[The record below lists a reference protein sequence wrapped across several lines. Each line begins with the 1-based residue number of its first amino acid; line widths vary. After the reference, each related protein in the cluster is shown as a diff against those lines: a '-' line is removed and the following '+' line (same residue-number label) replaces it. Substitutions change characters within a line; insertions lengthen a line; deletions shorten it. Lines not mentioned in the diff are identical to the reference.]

1 MFLRLAKVPAAVDR
15 YNMKDCPRPPLR
27 TALPAI
33 AALALLAACEES
45 NQYVPPP
52 PPQVAVANPVQ
63 QKVTGYLEAT
73 GSLAS
78 VNTVDLVARVSGFVE
93 SIDYKDG
100 TAVKKGTPL
109 FAIER
114 EPYKI
119 KLEQAKAA
127 EMGARAALVQSEAEF
142 KRQQDLQT
150 RGVSTQAN
158 YDKALA
164 QRDTDQANVEQAQAN
179 TATAA
184 LNYSYSLVEA
194 PFDGVVTARQVSVGE
209 YVGASGTPT
218 KLATIVQ
225 LDPIWV
231 NFNVSEQDV
240 QRIRANLRARGLTL
254 ADLKQIPV
262 EVGLQTETGYPH
274 KGTLDYAAP
283 NIDASTGTMA
293 ARGVIANSNFE
304 LLPGYF
310 VRVRVPLETKDAL
323 LVPDVALGSDQAGR
337 YVLVVN
343 ADNVVEQRKV
353 EPGFLV
359 GNLRV
364 IEKGLKPDDRVVV
377 DGVLRAIPGQRVDPK
392 VQTAQAKPN

>member
-1 MFLRLAKVPAAVDR
+1 MRNRPRSRPLTAFSLLAAA
-15 YNMKDCPRPPLR
+15 
-27 TALPAI
+27 
-33 AALALLAACEES
+33 AALAGCEES
-45 NQYVPPP
+45 NRYVAPP
-52 PPQVAVANPVQ
+52 PPQVAVAHPVQ

-73 GSLAS
+73 GSLAA
-78 VNTVDLVARVSGFVE
+78 VNTVDLVARVAGFVE
-93 SIDYKDG
+93 AIDYKDG
-100 TAVKKGTPL
+100 SAVKKGTSL

-114 EPYKI
+114 QPYKL
-119 KLEQAKAA
+119 KLDQSKAA
-127 EMGARAALVQSEAEF
+127 EEGAKAALVQSEAEF
-142 KRQQDLQT
+142 KRQQDLQS

-164 QRDTDQANVEQAQAN
+164 QRDTDKSNLEQAQVN

-184 LNYSYSLVEA
+184 INYGYTLVQA

-209 YVGASGTPT
+209 YVGASNSPT

-240 QRIRANLRARGLTL
+240 QRVRADLQRRGLKVS
-254 ADLKQIPV
+254 DLRQIPV

-274 KGTLDYAAP
+274 KGMLDYAAP
-283 NIDASTGTMA
+283 TVDPSTGTLA
-293 ARGVIANSNFE
+293 ARGVISNPNIE

-310 VRVRVPLETKDAL
+310 VRVRVPLEAKEAL
-323 LVPDVALGSDQAGR
+323 LVPDVAIGSDQAGR

-353 EPGFLV
+353 EPGFVV
-359 GNLRV
+359 GDMRV
-364 IEKGLKPDDRVVV
+364 IENGLKPDDRVVV
-377 DGVLRAIPGQRVDPK
+377 DGVLRAIPGQKVDPK
-392 VQTAQAKPN
+392 MQTAQPKAAAN

>member
-1 MFLRLAKVPAAVDR
+1 MRQH
-15 YNMKDCPRPPLR
+15 PRPHILAAIS
-27 TALPAI
+27 ALG
-33 AALALLAACEES
+33 AAGLLTACEES
-45 NQYVPPP
+45 NRYVAPP
-52 PPQVAVANPVQ
+52 PPQVVVANPVQ

-73 GSLAS
+73 GSLAA
-78 VNTVDLVARVSGFVE
+78 VNTVDLVARVAGFVE
-93 SIDYKDG
+93 AIDYKDG

-114 EPYKI
+114 QPYKL
-119 KLEQAKAA
+119 KLDQSKAA
-127 EMGARAALVQSEAEF
+127 EEGAKASLVQSEAEF
-142 KRQQDLQT
+142 KRQQDLQS

-164 QRDTDQANVEQAQAN
+164 QRDTDKSNVEQAQVN
-179 TATAA
+179 TATAGI
-184 LNYSYSLVEA
+184 NYGYTLVEA
-194 PFDGVVTARQVSVGE
+194 PFDGVVTARQVSIGE
-209 YVGASGTPT
+209 YVGASNSPT

-240 QRIRANLRARGLTL
+240 QRVRANLRARGLTP

-283 NIDASTGTMA
+283 TVDTSTGTLA
-293 ARGVIANSNFE
+293 ARGVIDNAKLE

-310 VRVRVPLETKDAL
+310 VRVRVPLEAREAL
-323 LVPDVALGSDQAGR
+323 LVPEIAIGSDQAGR

-353 EPGFLV
+353 EPGFTV
-359 GNLRV
+359 DTMRV

-377 DGVLRAIPGQRVDPK
+377 DGVLRAIPGQKVDPK
-392 VQTAQAKPN
+392 MQPAQTKAASN

>member
-1 MFLRLAKVPAAVDR
+1 MKEHSRLLFGPAVSAF
-15 YNMKDCPRPPLR
+15 
-27 TALPAI
+27 AAAI
-33 AALALLAACEES
+33 LLTGCEEA
-45 NQYVPPP
+45 NRYVAPP

-63 QKVTGYLEAT
+63 QKVTDYLEAT

-78 VNTVDLVARVSGFVE
+78 VNTIDLVARVAGFVE
-93 SIDYKDG
+93 AVDYKDG
-100 TAVKKGTPL
+100 AAVKKGTPL

-114 EPYKI
+114 EPYKL
-119 KLEQAKAA
+119 KLDQAKAA
-127 EMGARAALVQSEAEF
+127 AEGAKAALVQAEAEF
-142 KRQQDLQT
+142 KRQADLQS

-164 QRDTDQANVEQAQAN
+164 QRDTDKSNLEQADVN
-179 TATAA
+179 TKTAEI
-184 LNYSYSLVEA
+184 NYGYTLVQA

-209 YVGASGTPT
+209 YVGASNSPT

-240 QRIRANLRARGLTL
+240 QRVRANLRAQGLTL

-283 NIDASTGTMA
+283 NVDPSTGTLA
-293 ARGVIANSNFE
+293 ARGIINNSSYS

-310 VRVRVPLETKDAL
+310 VRVRVPLESKEAL
-323 LVPDVALGSDQAGR
+323 LVPEVAIGSDQGGR
-337 YVLVVN
+337 YVLVLN

-353 EPGFLV
+353 QAGFSV
-359 GNLRV
+359 DSMRV
-364 IEKGLKPDDRVVV
+364 IESGLKPDDRVVV
-377 DGVLRAIPGQRVDPK
+377 DGLLRAIPGQKVDPRM
-392 VQTAQAKPN
+392 QAASTKPASN

>member
-1 MFLRLAKVPAAVDR
+1 
-15 YNMKDCPRPPLR
+15 MKDGPLSLAVR
-27 TALPAI
+27 VLPVVAV
-33 AALALLAACEES
+33 AAMLAACEES
-45 NQYVPPP
+45 NRYVAPP

-63 QKVTGYLEAT
+63 QKVTEFLEAT

-78 VNTVDLVARVSGFVE
+78 LNNVDLVARVAGFVE
-93 SIDYKDG
+93 AIDYKDG
-100 TAVKKGTPL
+100 SAVKKGTPL

-114 EPYKI
+114 EPYKL
-119 KLEQAKAA
+119 KLDQARAA
-127 EMGARAALVQSEAEF
+127 EEGAKAALVQAEAEF
-142 KRQQDLQT
+142 KRQADLQT

-164 QRDTDQANVEQAQAN
+164 QRDTDKSNLEQAQVN

-184 LNYSYSLVEA
+184 LNYGYSLVQA

-209 YVGASGTPT
+209 YVGANGSPT
-218 KLATIVQ
+218 KLASIVQ

-240 QRIRANLRARGLTL
+240 QRVRANLRARGLTP
-254 ADLKQIPV
+254 ADLKHVAV

-283 NIDASTGTMA
+283 GVDASTGTLA
-293 ARGVIANSNFE
+293 ARGIIDNAKLE

-310 VRVRVPLETKDAL
+310 VRVRVPMESKNAL
-323 LVPDVALGSDQAGR
+323 LVPDVAIGSDQAGR

-343 ADNVVEQRKV
+343 QENVVEQRKV
-353 EPGFLV
+353 TPGFAV
-359 GNLRV
+359 GEMRV
-364 IEKGLKPDDRVVV
+364 IESGLTPDDRVVV
-377 DGVLRAIPGQRVDPK
+377 DGILRAIPGQKVEPK
-392 VQTAQAKPN
+392 MQTGQARAASN

>member
-1 MFLRLAKVPAAVDR
+1 MNRHPRSRILVSLPVFAA
-15 YNMKDCPRPPLR
+15 
-27 TALPAI
+27 A
-33 AALALLAACEES
+33 ALLAACEES
-45 NQYVPPP
+45 NRYVPPP
-52 PPQVAVANPVQ
+52 PPQVAVATPVQ

-78 VNTVDLVARVSGFVE
+78 VNSVDLVARVAGFVE
-93 SIDYKDG
+93 AIDYKDG
-100 TAVKKGTPL
+100 AVVKKGDPL

-114 EPYKI
+114 QPYKL
-119 KLEQAKAA
+119 KLDQAKAA
-127 EMGARAALVQSEAEF
+127 QEGAKAALVQSEAEF
-142 KRQQDLQT
+142 KRQQDLQS

-164 QRDTDQANVEQAQAN
+164 QRDTDRSNLDQADVN
-179 TATAA
+179 TKTAA
-184 LNYSYSLVEA
+184 INYGYTLVEA
-194 PFDGVVTARQVSVGE
+194 PFDGVVTARQVSIGE
-209 YVGASGTPT
+209 YVGASNSPT

-240 QRIRANLRARGLTL
+240 QHVRANLRARGLTL
-254 ADLKQIPV
+254 SEIKQVPV
-262 EVGLQTETGYPH
+262 ELGLQTEAGYPH

-283 NIDASTGTMA
+283 NVDPSTGTLA
-293 ARGVIANSNFE
+293 ARGIIVNTKFE

-310 VRVRVPLETKDAL
+310 VRVRVPLEAKEAL
-323 LVPDVALGSDQAGR
+323 LVPEVAIGSDQAGR

-359 GNLRV
+359 DTMRV
-364 IEKGLKPDDRVVV
+364 IDKGLKPDDRVVV
-377 DGVLRAIPGQRVDPK
+377 DGVLRAIPGQEVDPRM
-392 VQTAQAKPN
+392 QTAQAKPASN